1 MRNLFFYGTLR
12 HEPLLE
18 IVLDRPADKLDLQR
32 AFLPGYAAFAVT
44 EGPFPLIRPCRE
56 GAAEG
61 LILRGLSDEDVAR
74 LDYYEGS
81 FAYDLVEMVLA
92 DGETA
97 EVYLA
102 GPERWTPFGPWSL
115 TEWERD
121 WAALSCEA
129 AREVMGYF
137 GSRSRDQVAAM
148 FPMIRKRA
156 QSRLN
161 AARSRHGAR
170 TKSGR
175 TVIEDRNRAYA
186 HFFALDDMKVRFER
200 FDGSM
205 SGVEDRA
212 VFIAADAA
220 ILLPYD
226 PLRDRVLLIEQMRMG
241 PLARGDR
248 TVWQL
253 EPIAGHIDL
262 GETPRAA
269 AIREAQEEAGLT
281 LKAIEPIA
289 EVYASPG
296 NSTEFY
302 YIFLGIADLPD
313 AAEGVGGLPEEGE
326 DIRAHV
332 LSFDD
337 LMDLVEGFGAA
348 NAPLGLAAFWLA
360 RHRDRLRLAGTAD
373 TPEAT

>member
-1 MRNLFFYGTLR
+1 MKSLFFYGSLR
-12 HEPLLE
+12 HIPLLE
-18 IVLDRPADKLDLQR
+18 IVLDRPADKLDLER
-32 AFLPGYAAFAVT
+32 AVLPGYAAFAVT
-44 EGPFPLIRPCRE
+44 EGPFPLIKPCE
-56 GAAEG
+56 GGAAQG
-61 LILRGLSDEDVAR
+61 MIVRGLTDADIAR
-74 LDYYEGS
+74 LDFYEGS
-81 FAYDLVEMVLA
+81 FAYDLVEMMLA
-92 DGETA
+92 DGQNA
-97 EVYLA
+97 DVYL
-102 GPERWTPFGPWSL
+102 PEPDRWTPLGPWSL
-115 TEWERD
+115 ADWQAD

-137 GSRSRDQVAAM
+137 GSRSRAEVSAM
-148 FPMIRKRA
+148 FPTIRKRA

-161 AARSRHGAR
+161 AAASRHGAL
-170 TKSGR
+170 TMPGR
-175 TVIEDRNRAYA
+175 TVIEDRQRSYA
-186 HFFALDDMKVRFER
+186 HFFALDDMKVRFQR
-200 FDGSM
+200 FDGAM
-205 SGVEDRA
+205 SEVADRA

-226 PLRDRVLLIEQMRMG
+226 PQRDRVLLVEQMRMG

-253 EPIAGHIDL
+253 EPIAGHIDP

-269 AIREAQEEAGLT
+269 AIREAKEEAGLT
-281 LKAIEPIA
+281 LNGIEPIA

-302 YIFLGIADLPD
+302 YIFLGLADLPD
-313 AAEGVGGLPEEGE
+313 AAEGFGGLPEEGE

-337 LMDLVEGFGAA
+337 LMALVEGFGAA

-360 RHRDRLRLAGTAD
+360 RHRDRLRLPVAGA
-373 TPEAT
+373 TPGAT